1 MTPVTLERTDRAEF
15 DPKEA
20 EPDSP
25 GREEYRRVVRSNDP
39 AVLKEGLEG
48 ILAKYDDPP
57 LAMSA
62 AQSVAIIRADA
73 GAPNEELRGL
83 IDRAACIASRHGRE
97 MEVGTIGLIVDAV
110 TGAEGRDDLALEY
123 ARRAVAMLRPE
134 DSAGLRIPTIRC
146 LVNALRKSRTIDQAK
161 AVAEVQALEDRIAT
175 LGGQAG
181 RGPAPAGRT
190 GAGAV
195 PWAWSFAAAN
205 EKARADGKLVMV
217 VFYTENSRWERLD
230 AEVFP
235 RPDVVEAIRPFVPV
249 KVDAEDGE
257 GHPLA
262 EKYKAHVGAIYPM
275 ILFLDP
281 ASREAEGGGVVA
293 RIPGMIPAGTLVEG
307 LRTIA
312 RLPWDIGPLARK
324 AHPDDGDAMRL
335 LATALAMRGRIKDA
349 AALIDRA
356 WGPGADPGFD
366 RWAAVYNAIGIE
378 LMMRLRWSEAAEW
391 FHKAAGVAK
400 RPIDVYNAH
409 LGAGFAVMLQQKGAE
424 AALELEVAARVGVGV
439 SDGERA
445 FARERLGDLAR
456 GPGGSQEAVAA
467 LKRLDAERT
476 RKAAETPT
484 R

>member
-1 MTPVTLERTDRAEF
+1 
-15 DPKEA
+15 
-20 EPDSP
+20 
-25 GREEYRRVVRSNDP
+25 
-39 AVLKEGLEG
+39 
-48 ILAKYDDPP
+48 
-57 LAMSA
+57 
-62 AQSVAIIRADA
+62 
-73 GAPNEELRGL
+73 
-83 IDRAACIASRHGRE
+83 
-97 MEVGTIGLIVDAV
+97 
-110 TGAEGRDDLALEY
+110 
-123 ARRAVAMLRPE
+123 
-134 DSAGLRIPTIRC
+134 
-146 LVNALRKSRTIDQAK
+146 
-161 AVAEVQALEDRIAT
+161 
-175 LGGQAG
+175 
-181 RGPAPAGRT
+181 
-190 GAGAV
+190 
-195 PWAWSFAAAN
+195 
-205 EKARADGKLVMV
+205 MV

-312 RLPWDIGPLARK
+312 CLPWDIGPLARK
-324 AHPDDGDAMRL
+324 AHPDDGDAMRQ
-335 LATALAMRGRIKDA
+335 LATALAARGRIKDA

-366 RWAAVYNAIGIE
+366 RWAAAYNAIGIE
-378 LMMRLRWSEAAEW
+378 LMMRLRWREAAEW

-409 LGAGFAVMLQQKGAE
+409 LGAGFAAMLQQKGAE
-424 AALELEVAARVGVGV
+424 AARELEAAARVGEGV

-445 FARERLGDLAR
+445 FAREWLGDLAR
-456 GPGGSQEAVAA
+456 GPGGSPEAVAA
-467 LKRLDAERT
+467 LKRLHAERT